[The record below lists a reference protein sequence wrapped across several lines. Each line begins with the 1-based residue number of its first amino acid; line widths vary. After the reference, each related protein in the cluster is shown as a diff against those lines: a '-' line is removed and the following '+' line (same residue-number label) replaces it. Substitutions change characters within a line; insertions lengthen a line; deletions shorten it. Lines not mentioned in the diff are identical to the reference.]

1 MGNEKHWRKPDII
14 ADAILGIIN
23 EDPNKFTG
31 NQLIDEDYLRTKGVN
46 DFTKYR
52 CVENHE
58 PPKLNDIFLH
68 MK

>member
-1 MGNEKHWRKPDII
+1 MT
-14 ADAILGIIN
+14 
-23 EDPNKFTG
+23 FTG
-31 NQLIDEDYLRTKGVN
+31 NQLVDEEYLKHKGVT

-58 PPKLNDIFLH
+58 PPKLNDIFLL